1 MGEINLSIKWVQWIG
16 KRIEKRQPVKNTL
29 KKQCTIIYPEPDF
42 SEFCEK

>member
-1 MGEINLSIKWVQWIG
+1 MGEINLSIKWVQWVG
-16 KRIEKRQPVKNTL
+16 KRIEKWQPV